1 MLKKISAAVLLAFG
15 LVSFNF
21 AQNFPQNP
29 QNQDNEDEDI
39 ENFMNEFEQNSENEE
54 KAQKRFNPEIQ
65 RTFIFSS
72 PSYHLDLNPHT
83 SSYSN
88 EAQIINALQEGLFC
102 YDPKLWIRFRQLLP
116 NTEFPATKN
125 AGLLRFGTTQ
135 RQATAQK

>member
-15 LVSFNF
+15 LFSFNF

-72 PSYHLDLNPHT
+72 PAYHLDLNPHT

-88 EAQIINALQEGLFC
+88 EAQIINALRNSS
-102 YDPKLWIRFRQLLP
+102 I
-116 NTEFPATKN
+116 
-125 AGLLRFGTTQ
+125 
-135 RQATAQK
+135 